1 MVAGGRETTF
11 KERQNEIFEAGA
23 NAIVIG
29 DYLTTSGEAINSD
42 KQMIESLGLKVAKN
56 YRDV

>member
-11 KERQNEIFEAGA
+11 KDRQKEIFGAGA

-29 DYLTTSGEAINSD
+29 DYLTTGGEAINKD
-42 KQMIESLGLKVAKN
+42 KQMIESLGLRVAKN
-56 YRDV
+56 YKDV